1 MNALGLSNSPAEF
14 LLCVPFP
21 LTVLTDGLDAPSFEL
36 RASTRSTDLFSS
48 ECQLSFTARDS
59 LTEFQLHRFSYIS
72 PLQTSKLRVGVLLH
86 CEEILVLFQ
95 NLVEASHI
103 LGMLCSTKCEP
114 EWIEAPA
121 SLVGILLLVA
131 RHPSGI
137 VY

>member
-72 PLQTSKLRVGVLLH
+72 TLQTSKLRVGVLLH

-103 LGMLCSTKCEP
+103 LGMLRSTKCEP